1 MLRETL
7 SRIGREFSAAKQQ
20 PFASNPTAQFLRSEA
35 ALELQQGLGEL
46 SPGLVCKG
54 SAGAG
59 NWAEVPWLSV
69 FDPIV
74 TESATTGY
82 YVVYLFSAA
91 RPEVHLSLNQGT
103 TAVRLEFKAQAR
115 EVLRDRARLIRARLK
130 DHVTGFDVYDL
141 ELGSNATLPKDYEAG
156 HAFGRQYSLDALPA
170 EEMLRF
176 ELQAIC
182 RAYLALT
189 YRGGLDPSA
198 EGPTPGDGED
208 PPTETLIEIRRYR
221 MHQRIERNPKASKA
235 AKQCHGTVCQACR
248 FDFVNTYGELGEG
261 YIEAHHLKS
270 LSLLEEGVPVTYD
283 VKNDFVVL
291 CANCHRMIHRTED
304 PSDFASFRTLAEA
317 QREGQG

>member
-1 MLRETL
+1 MLREAL
-7 SRIGREFSAAKQQ
+7 ARVGREGRAARSQAFGSH
-20 PFASNPTAQFLRSEA
+20 PLAQFVRSGA
-35 ALELQQGLGEL
+35 AVEVQGALGEL
-46 SPGLVCKG
+46 APGFTVKG

-69 FDPIV
+69 FDPMV
-74 TESATTGY
+74 TESATSGY
-82 YVVYLFSAA
+82 YVVYLFGVT

-115 EVLRDRARLIRARLK
+115 EVLKDRARLIRARLK

-141 ELGSNATLPKDYEAG
+141 ELGSTATLPKDYEAG

-198 EGPTPGDGED
+198 EGAAAGEGDD
-208 PPTETLIEIRRYR
+208 PPTETLVEVRRYR
-221 MHQRIERNPKASKA
+221 MHQRIERNPKASKSA
-235 AKQCHGTVCQACR
+235 NQYHGTVCQACR
-248 FDFVNTYGELGEG
+248 FDFVSAYGELGEG

-283 VKNDFVVL
+283 VKDDFVVL

-304 PSDFASFRTLAEA
+304 PSDFAKFRTLAA
-317 QREGQG
+317 VQREGQG